1 MECNHSAW
9 FCLACMQAD
18 VTWLQQQLMPHTRH
32 ILYSG
37 LGSESDYGVLP
48 FVLCPITATATDT
61 PATATGIAA
70 SAATATSSASPS
82 ATAAA
87 TVGQDGTSS
96 TAVQES
102 SSSAVDTAGSSS
114 GSGGSGS
121 ESSAVEGSA
130 WRLAAVYAALGI
142 SQRVA
147 AMFEKSKVFGSKAH
161 FLK

>member
-1 MECNHSAW
+1 
-9 FCLACMQAD
+9 MQAD

-70 SAATATSSASPS
+70 SAATATSSASS
-82 ATAAA
+82 SA

-102 SSSAVDTAGSSS
+102 SPGAVDTAGSNS

-142 SQRVA
+142 SPRVA
-147 AMFEKSKVFGSKAH
+147 AMFEKPKVFGSKAH
-161 FLK
+161 FLE